1 MLCQKC
7 QKNEATVF
15 IDAVVNGARWKYH
28 VCARCASREVI
39 VSSPARPAPARGVCH
54 RCGTSRKRIASTS
67 RFGCA
72 TCYELF
78 GAEIL
83 DSPDQAGHEH
93 LSSKDAGQPELSES
107 ADAAAV
113 VKKLRE
119 KLSRAVRREDYEE
132 AAAIRD
138 EIKKRSI

>member
-39 VSSPARPAPARGVCH
+39 VSAPVRGVCH

-83 DSPDQAGHEH
+83 DSPDQTGHEQ
-93 LSSKDAGQPELSES
+93 LSSKDAGQPERAES
-107 ADAAAV
+107 ADAAA

-119 KLSRAVRREDYEE
+119 KLSRAVRSENYEE